1 MSAERTPLETIR
13 SQHFGL
19 RQQIRA
25 LEELFA
31 EPAAAGA
38 GAERAR
44 KTLTLLEGFDP
55 ALREHFAVEEEGGY
69 FADILKVAPRL
80 SRRAARLEQ
89 NHKEF
94 SKRLQSLLALVR
106 YAVDAPD
113 DWERVTARVE
123 GFLQALRAHED
134 EENELVREAFMDDL
148 GRGD

>member
-13 SQHFGL
+13 SKHFAL
-19 RQQIRA
+19 RQQIRT

-31 EPAAAGA
+31 EPPGA
-38 GAERAR
+38 GVERAR
-44 KTLTLLEGFDP
+44 RTLTLLEDFDLG
-55 ALREHFAVEEEGGY
+55 LREHFAVEEKGGY

-94 SKRLQSLLALVR
+94 SERLQSLLALVR

-113 DWERVTARVE
+113 DWERVTSAVE
-123 GFLQALRAHED
+123 RFLQALRAHED

-148 GRGD
+148 GLGD